1 MVILSN
7 FMTRETSELSL
18 LSDIP
23 AATTI
28 ELTDDREDTEAD
40 DLSLGG

>member
-23 AATTI
+23 ATTI